1 MRNACIKSFNKFY
14 DIEFKLKEKQKGRNQ
29 DINVN
34 DMGNYRNIKKQLEK
48 KEKKLAEANSQTKK
62 LDNTSKDIST
72 ILDNLKPT
80 PFNKNNKVIS
90 NEDIEKI
97 KSFTKDVKDTTK
109 TIRSVNDLNMAIK
122 DFEYSS
128 FKIAKENHS
137 LKYQLELK
145 EDEIDNLKSKLT
157 TKDKVVN
164 RLQAEKEKLKQE
176 LQKFKDFWHSIMG
189 HFHKRICFDKN
200 ENYKIVSDDLY
211 KNGIF
216 TDDENEIANNIYRK
230 VKPKEEIIDKNK
242 KKNNMDEKSKIPTP
256 VISLIPLFVL
266 VALLAMVIPIF
277 GGDALLGGS
286 QVSLL
291 IASSVCVG
299 IAMIKYN
306 YKWSSLEEGMAK
318 NIKKVTPAII
328 ILLLIGAISGTWM
341 LSGVVPT
348 LIYYG
353 LHTLT
358 PQIFL
363 ASCCLICAIVSVI
376 TGSSWTTIATIGVA
390 LLGIGKAQGFE
401 AGWIAGAII
410 SGAYFGDK
418 ISPLSDTTVL
428 ASSTTGTK
436 LFTHIRYMLV
446 TTVPSIIITLIIFT
460 IAGFLK
466 GNVAHEQTALFADT
480 LAQKFNLSPWLLL
493 VPVITG
499 ILILIKLPT
508 IITLFISS
516 VIAGICILIFQP
528 HILLQ
533 IAQGET
539 LDFTTGFKALM
550 TSVFGST
557 SLSTGQPEI
566 DALVATRG
574 MRGMM
579 DTIWLIICAMCFG
592 GVMSASGMI
601 RSITDVLVRFVRKP
615 KSAVCSTVASGLFFN
630 TCTADQYL
638 SIILTGNLFKE
649 LYKNRGLESRLLSRT
664 VEDSVTVT
672 SVLIP
677 WNSCGMTQATVLG
690 VSTLTYLPYCFFN
703 LLSPLMSM
711 IIAFTGFKIKQTF
724 SSELS
729 GNNSE
734 PIKQAA

>member
-1 MRNACIKSFNKFY
+1 M
-14 DIEFKLKEKQKGRNQ
+14 KE
-29 DINVN
+29 
-34 DMGNYRNIKKQLEK
+34 
-48 KEKKLAEANSQTKK
+48 
-62 LDNTSKDIST
+62 
-72 ILDNLKPT
+72 T
-80 PFNKNNKVIS
+80 P
-90 NEDIEKI
+90 
-97 KSFTKDVKDTTK
+97 K
-109 TIRSVNDLNMAIK
+109 TPSAFL
-122 DFEYSS
+122 
-128 FKIAKENHS
+128 S
-137 LKYQLELK
+137 LL
-145 EDEIDNLKSKLT
+145 
-157 TKDKVVN
+157 
-164 RLQAEKEKLKQE
+164 
-176 LQKFKDFWHSIMG
+176 
-189 HFHKRICFDKN
+189 
-200 ENYKIVSDDLY
+200 
-211 KNGIF
+211 
-216 TDDENEIANNIYRK
+216 
-230 VKPKEEIIDKNK
+230 P
-242 KKNNMDEKSKIPTP
+242 
-256 VISLIPLFVL
+256 LIVL
-266 VALLAMVIPIF
+266 VLMLVATVRAYGSDSLSGA
-277 GGDALLGGS
+277 S
-286 QVSLL
+286 QVTLL
-291 IASSVCVG
+291 VVSAFCVLIG
-299 IAMIKYN
+299 MCFLKVPW
-306 YKWSSLEEGMAK
+306 KKFEEAIVF
-318 NIKKVTPAII
+318 NITNVATAVI
-328 ILLLIGAISGTWM
+328 ILLLIGALSGAWM
-341 LSGVVPT
+341 VSGVVPS

-353 LHTLT
+353 V
-358 PQIFL
+358 QIIHPDVFL
-363 ASCCLICAIVSVI
+363 VSSCISSAMVSVM

-460 IAGFLK
+460 IAAFLK

-601 RSITDVLVRFVRKP
+601 RSITDVFVRFVRKP

-729 GNNSE
+729 GNNSK

>member
-1 MRNACIKSFNKFY
+1 MITFA
-14 DIEFKLKEKQKGRNQ
+14 
-29 DINVN
+29 
-34 DMGNYRNIKKQLEK
+34 
-48 KEKKLAEANSQTKK
+48 
-62 LDNTSKDIST
+62 
-72 ILDNLKPT
+72 
-80 PFNKNNKVIS
+80 
-90 NEDIEKI
+90 
-97 KSFTKDVKDTTK
+97 
-109 TIRSVNDLNMAIK
+109 
-122 DFEYSS
+122 SS
-128 FKIAKENHS
+128 
-137 LKYQLELK
+137 
-145 EDEIDNLKSKLT
+145 
-157 TKDKVVN
+157 
-164 RLQAEKEKLKQE
+164 
-176 LQKFKDFWHSIMG
+176 
-189 HFHKRICFDKN
+189 
-200 ENYKIVSDDLY
+200 
-211 KNGIF
+211 
-216 TDDENEIANNIYRK
+216 
-230 VKPKEEIIDKNK
+230 NK

-466 GNVAHEQTALFADT
+466 GNVTHEQTALFADT

-601 RSITDVLVRFVRKP
+601 RSITDVFVRFVRKP

-677 WNSCGMTQATVLG
+677 WNPCGMTQATVLG

-703 LLSPLMSM
+703 LLSPLMSI

-729 GNNSE
+729 GNNSK

>member
-1 MRNACIKSFNKFY
+1 
-14 DIEFKLKEKQKGRNQ
+14 
-29 DINVN
+29 
-34 DMGNYRNIKKQLEK
+34 
-48 KEKKLAEANSQTKK
+48 
-62 LDNTSKDIST
+62 
-72 ILDNLKPT
+72 
-80 PFNKNNKVIS
+80 
-90 NEDIEKI
+90 
-97 KSFTKDVKDTTK
+97 
-109 TIRSVNDLNMAIK
+109 
-122 DFEYSS
+122 
-128 FKIAKENHS
+128 
-137 LKYQLELK
+137 
-145 EDEIDNLKSKLT
+145 
-157 TKDKVVN
+157 
-164 RLQAEKEKLKQE
+164 
-176 LQKFKDFWHSIMG
+176 
-189 HFHKRICFDKN
+189 
-200 ENYKIVSDDLY
+200 
-211 KNGIF
+211 
-216 TDDENEIANNIYRK
+216 
-230 VKPKEEIIDKNK
+230 
-242 KKNNMDEKSKIPTP
+242 
-256 VISLIPLFVL
+256 
-266 VALLAMVIPIF
+266 
-277 GGDALLGGS
+277 
-286 QVSLL
+286 
-291 IASSVCVG
+291 
-299 IAMIKYN
+299 
-306 YKWSSLEEGMAK
+306 
-318 NIKKVTPAII
+318 
-328 ILLLIGAISGTWM
+328 
-341 LSGVVPT
+341 
-348 LIYYG
+348 
-353 LHTLT
+353 
-358 PQIFL
+358 
-363 ASCCLICAIVSVI
+363 
-376 TGSSWTTIATIGVA
+376 
-390 LLGIGKAQGFE
+390 
-401 AGWIAGAII
+401 
-410 SGAYFGDK
+410 
-418 ISPLSDTTVL
+418 
-428 ASSTTGTK
+428 
-436 LFTHIRYMLV
+436 MLV

-516 VIAGICILIFQP
+516 AIAGICILIFQP

-601 RSITDVLVRFVRKP
+601 RSITDVFVRFVRKP

-664 VEDSVTVT
+664 VEDSVT
-672 SVLIP
+672 
-677 WNSCGMTQATVLG
+677 CGMTQATVLG

-703 LLSPLMSM
+703 LLSPLMSI

-729 GNNSE
+729 GNNSK

>member
-1 MRNACIKSFNKFY
+1 MITFA
-14 DIEFKLKEKQKGRNQ
+14 
-29 DINVN
+29 
-34 DMGNYRNIKKQLEK
+34 
-48 KEKKLAEANSQTKK
+48 
-62 LDNTSKDIST
+62 
-72 ILDNLKPT
+72 
-80 PFNKNNKVIS
+80 
-90 NEDIEKI
+90 
-97 KSFTKDVKDTTK
+97 
-109 TIRSVNDLNMAIK
+109 
-122 DFEYSS
+122 SS
-128 FKIAKENHS
+128 
-137 LKYQLELK
+137 
-145 EDEIDNLKSKLT
+145 
-157 TKDKVVN
+157 
-164 RLQAEKEKLKQE
+164 
-176 LQKFKDFWHSIMG
+176 
-189 HFHKRICFDKN
+189 
-200 ENYKIVSDDLY
+200 
-211 KNGIF
+211 
-216 TDDENEIANNIYRK
+216 
-230 VKPKEEIIDKNK
+230 NK

-256 VISLIPLFVL
+256 VISLIPLFIL

-466 GNVAHEQTALFADT
+466 GNVTHEQTALFADT
-480 LAQKFNLSPWLLL
+480 LAQN
-493 VPVITG
+493 
-499 ILILIKLPT
+499 
-508 IITLFISS
+508 
-516 VIAGICILIFQP
+516 
-528 HILLQ
+528 
-533 IAQGET
+533 
-539 LDFTTGFKALM
+539 
-550 TSVFGST
+550 
-557 SLSTGQPEI
+557 
-566 DALVATRG
+566 
-574 MRGMM
+574 
-579 DTIWLIICAMCFG
+579 
-592 GVMSASGMI
+592 
-601 RSITDVLVRFVRKP
+601 SIYRP
-615 KSAVCSTVASGLFFN
+615 G
-630 TCTADQYL
+630 
-638 SIILTGNLFKE
+638 
-649 LYKNRGLESRLLSRT
+649 
-664 VEDSVTVT
+664 
-672 SVLIP
+672 
-677 WNSCGMTQATVLG
+677 
-690 VSTLTYLPYCFFN
+690 
-703 LLSPLMSM
+703 
-711 IIAFTGFKIKQTF
+711 F
-724 SSELS
+724 SSFLS
-729 GNNSE
+729 
-734 PIKQAA
+734 

>member
-1 MRNACIKSFNKFY
+1 
-14 DIEFKLKEKQKGRNQ
+14 
-29 DINVN
+29 
-34 DMGNYRNIKKQLEK
+34 
-48 KEKKLAEANSQTKK
+48 
-62 LDNTSKDIST
+62 
-72 ILDNLKPT
+72 
-80 PFNKNNKVIS
+80 
-90 NEDIEKI
+90 
-97 KSFTKDVKDTTK
+97 
-109 TIRSVNDLNMAIK
+109 
-122 DFEYSS
+122 
-128 FKIAKENHS
+128 
-137 LKYQLELK
+137 
-145 EDEIDNLKSKLT
+145 
-157 TKDKVVN
+157 
-164 RLQAEKEKLKQE
+164 
-176 LQKFKDFWHSIMG
+176 
-189 HFHKRICFDKN
+189 
-200 ENYKIVSDDLY
+200 
-211 KNGIF
+211 
-216 TDDENEIANNIYRK
+216 
-230 VKPKEEIIDKNK
+230 
-242 KKNNMDEKSKIPTP
+242 MDEKNKIPTP

-601 RSITDVLVRFVRKP
+601 RSITDVFVRFVRKP

-729 GNNSE
+729 GNNSK